1 MTFPPEQNSW
11 EEEGGTLNGTVGGM
25 DTGQAKTIAKLTA
38 VQVLCSHSLDS
49 PWLLFLEFGLETFP
63 PVCFLV
69 CLAFR
74 HRQDYFLFPFY

>member
-1 MTFPPEQNSW
+1 
-11 EEEGGTLNGTVGGM
+11 M

-74 HRQDYFLFPFY
+74 HRQDYFCSHFIKFGEKMNYTNNYFYSPHLN